1 MKFEDTIK
9 KFEDYAFSDDKK
21 DLKAKKKK
29 KKNVSMK
36 KYNKLVDEYNR
47 LLIKHLETAVVLD
60 IAVNAIRDIAEFDE
74 AEEDV
79 SNLEEQHN
87 SFEKSNNDVTDTVDD
102 ADTFNLFNETEDSH
116 QTPEEISSE
125 YKKYDVCKAIHINP
139 LAKGSVKFITDIL
152 RNAGVCN
159 TTGNLVSA
167 DNVRQCI
174 SRCGIGSVGTKTINN
189 REVKLYNVKDVFE
202 SVEEYYCG

>member
-21 DLKAKKKK
+21 DLKVKKKK

-74 AEEDV
+74 TEEDV

-102 ADTFNLFNETEDSH
+102 ADTFNLLSN
-116 QTPEEISSE
+116 PEEISSE
-125 YKKYDVCKAIHINP
+125 HKKYDVCEAIHINP
-139 LAKGSVKFITDIL
+139 LAKGSIKFITDIL
-152 RNAGVCN
+152 RSANVCN
-159 TTGNLVSA
+159 TAGNLINA

-174 SRCGIGSVGTKTINN
+174 SRCGIESVGTKTANN
-189 REVKLYNVKDVFE
+189 REVKLYNIKDVFE
-202 SVEEYYCG
+202 SVEKYYCG